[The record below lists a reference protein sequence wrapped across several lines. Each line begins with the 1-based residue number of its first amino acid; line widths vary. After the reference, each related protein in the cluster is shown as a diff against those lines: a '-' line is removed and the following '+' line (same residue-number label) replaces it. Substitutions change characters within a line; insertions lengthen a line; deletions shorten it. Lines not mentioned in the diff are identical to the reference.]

1 MRGGKTTRDPPY
13 PNMTR
18 KPARKDK
25 EEEEE
30 EEEKEDEEGLPST

>member
-1 MRGGKTTRDPPY
+1 
-13 PNMTR
+13 MTR

-30 EEEKEDEEGLPST
+30 EKEDEEGLPST